1 MRGNDME
8 GVRDETETETDRF
21 LNNTHL
27 DKVEADELVTTSKE
41 LNTNIINEHT
51 VASMVMQGNHSSLS
65 VQNDTSFEF
74 SESMLD
80 EFDY

>member
-1 MRGNDME
+1 ME